1 MHERMVRKVQKQRHM
16 SDITIML
23 LNNQMFKNL
32 SPKDQKKMAKL
43 IYKAEMIEMH
53 IRERKLMRVNDS
65 FQDIIDAMGL
75 SILQMDDEDPN
86 ADDDDF

>member
-16 SDITIML
+16 SDIIIML